1 MSKDHTTKP
10 SSLEA
15 FKLSFE
21 YDVTWQE
28 AKQAIKN
35 RTHTN

>member
-1 MSKDHTTKP
+1 MLKDRTSKP

-28 AKQAIKN
+28 AKRAVKD
-35 RTHTN
+35 RAYTK

>member
-1 MSKDHTTKP
+1 MSKDTAHKQ

-21 YDVTWQE
+21 YDVTWQD
-28 AKQAIKN
+28 ATQAIKN
-35 RTHTN
+35 RTHTK

>member
-1 MSKDHTTKP
+1 MSKDPAHKQ

-28 AKQAIKN
+28 AKQAIKD
-35 RTHTN
+35 RTHTK